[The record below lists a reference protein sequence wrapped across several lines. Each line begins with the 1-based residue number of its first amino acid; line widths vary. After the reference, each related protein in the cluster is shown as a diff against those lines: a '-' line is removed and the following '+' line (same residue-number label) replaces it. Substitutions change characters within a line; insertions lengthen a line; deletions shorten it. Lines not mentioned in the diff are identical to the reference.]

1 MARRHDRAR
10 RACTGGGRADI
21 VCSRDGDLPAATAPD
36 WVIYASGVAWGGNRN
51 RQHELALE
59 LARTRRVLFLEPP
72 GLRSSLSLRVE
83 ALGRNL
89 WRATQPA
96 LLPLGRF
103 VPPANGLNRIHTARK
118 LRTWLDRRPGRR
130 LLWIDEDIAAPLV
143 GRLDEAAV
151 IYDAADLDWTF
162 TRRWNRWH
170 LRRAYRQAA
179 RAASLVLAS
188 SPALADSLREEGLR
202 PVEILNGCDPDHLRP
217 DVRPSTPARDPARP
231 VLGYVGVIGERAFDT
246 ELVVSVARAHPRWSF
261 VLAGK
266 ASPRASEALSA
277 LPNVHLLGPVSYEA
291 LPGLIRGFD
300 VGLIPYRSQGLVDY
314 VFPKKLY
321 EYMAMGKPVV
331 ATPLPA
337 LAGVEGVHRAGTA
350 DQFAVAV
357 GAALDEAGS
366 PGFASRQRA
375 AACANSW
382 ECRGRRLRELVDG
395 IQGRRP

>member
-1 MARRHDRAR
+1 MIEQAVPERELADRAPCAAGTGER
-10 RACTGGGRADI
+10 RASA
-21 VCSRDGDLPAATAPD
+21 SPD
-36 WVIYASGVAWGGNRN
+36 WVIYASGIAWGGHRN

-72 GLRSSLSLRVE
+72 GLRSSLSLHVE
-83 ALGRNL
+83 ALDRNL

-103 VPPANGLNRIHTARK
+103 VPPANVLNRIHTAKR
-118 LRTWLDRRPGRR
+118 LRTWLDLRPGRR

-170 LRRAYRQAA
+170 LRRGHRRAA
-179 RAASLVLAS
+179 RAADLVLAS
-188 SPALADSLREEGLR
+188 SAPLAEALRAGGLR
-202 PVEILNGCDPDHLRP
+202 PVEILNGCDPDHLCPDARP
-217 DVRPSTPARDPARP
+217 HTPVHEPAQP
-231 VLGYVGVIGERAFDT
+231 VLGYVGAIGERAFDT
-246 ELVVSVARAHPRWSF
+246 ALVASVARAHPQWKF

-266 ASPRASEALSA
+266 ASPRALDALSV
-277 LPNVHLLGPVSYEA
+277 LPNVHFPGIVSYDA
-291 LPGLIRGFD
+291 LPELIGGFD

-337 LAGVEGVHRAGTA
+337 LAGVEEVHRAGTA
-350 DQFAVAV
+350 DDFAAAV
-357 GAALDEAGS
+357 EAALAEAGS
-366 PGFASRQRA
+366 PGFEARQRA

-382 ECRGRRLRELVDG
+382 QRRGDRVRALVDG
-395 IQGRRP
+395 MERRSP

>member
-1 MARRHDRAR
+1 MTERAVRAR
-10 RACTGGGRADI
+10 AVTGPALSEAGT
-21 VCSRDGDLPAATAPD
+21 GDVPASLGPD

-51 RQHELALE
+51 RQHELARE

-83 ALGRNL
+83 ALDRNL

-96 LLPLGRF
+96 LVPLGRF

-143 GRLDEAAV
+143 GRLDEAAL

-179 RAASLVLAS
+179 RAADLVLAS
-188 SPALADSLREEGLR
+188 SGPLADSLREEGLR

-217 DVRPSTPARDPARP
+217 DVRPGTPADPTRP

-246 ELVVSVARAHPRWSF
+246 DLVVSVARAHPQWSF
-261 VLAGK
+261 ALAGK
-266 ASPRASEALSA
+266 ASPRAGEALSA
-277 LPNVHLLGPVSYEA
+277 LPNVHLLGPVSYDA
-291 LPGLIRGFD
+291 LPELIRGFD

-350 DQFAVAV
+350 DQFAAAV

-366 PGFASRQRA
+366 PGFADRQRA

-382 ECRGRRLRELVDG
+382 ECRGRRLRELLDD